1 MKFLLI
7 ALSFC
12 INLTAWA
19 TWSSS
24 AEDLTHTR
32 SGYSSYPPLIINS
45 DGSAFMIIDNGT
57 VTAYGR
63 APNSNW
69 NLIGELLISDPILS
83 DYDAFYNFAHSSSLE
98 RFALYKDQT
107 SQYDSEAGTSQN
119 IPAKVTVL
127 NFTNSVWSATE
138 FSLPQKY
145 SSIDDIGMSKNGNR
159 IAIKTTSDDNHLS
172 YPEILVYENILGSW
186 IPVGEPIN
194 IGYMLHTSG
203 IRLDENGDNLIIGH
217 NQINE
222 QRDQDTTLLY
232 ITPVKVY
239 TYSNG
244 SWNQKG
250 QKIYPS
256 EDFDAH
262 GFAVD
267 ISDDGQR
274 IAISSPYFNSGGKV
288 DSGRVDIYQFAI
300 NEWQHITNIDGEDT
314 GDLFGRT
321 FFFSDNG
328 NRIAISSDVHDNDS
342 GHIRVFDFDSSSYD
356 YLQIG
361 NDINGLEY
369 DSIGYRFAMS
379 GDGTTIISMVADWV
393 VQPDPSGVFTETLKT
408 FGYSAPTDES
418 LDTDGDGLTN
428 ATEISL
434 GTNPNLIDSDSDG
447 LPDGW
452 EVSRNLDPTSNSI
465 AFIEEMYSFGYYSQ
479 NQMQDLRS
487 GSVMIEVSGNQ
498 ATVQL
503 QMEESS
509 DLQTWEDTGD
519 PATMTIPADTD
530 TKFFRFKMAD

>member
-1 MKFLLI
+1 MKQILLV
-7 ALSFC
+7 LLLC
-12 INLTAWA
+12 ISYTAWA
-19 TWSSS
+19 SWSSS
-24 AEDLTHTR
+24 ADDLTHTR
-32 SGYSSYPPLIINS
+32 SGVSSYPPLIINS

-83 DYDAFYNFAHSSSLE
+83 DYADFSNFAHSSSLE
-98 RFALYKDQT
+98 RFALCKDQT

-119 IPAKVTVL
+119 IPAKITVL
-127 NFTNSVWSATE
+127 NFTNSVWSANE

-145 SSIDDIGMSKNGNR
+145 SRIDDIGMSKNGNR
-159 IAIKTTSDDNHLS
+159 IAIKTTSNDNHLGYS
-172 YPEILVYENILGSW
+172 EILVYENILGSW

-194 IGYMLHTSG
+194 IGYIYNTNG
-203 IRLDENGDNLIIGH
+203 IRLDENGDSLIIGL
-217 NQINE
+217 NAYNDDSQNF
-222 QRDQDTTLLY
+222 TY
-232 ITPVKVY
+232 ISPVKVY
-239 TYSNG
+239 TYSYG

-288 DSGRVDIYQFAI
+288 DSGRVDIYQFAN
-300 NEWQHITNIDGEDT
+300 NEWQHITNIDGEDA
-314 GDLFGRT
+314 GDLFGRI

-328 NRIAISSDVHDNDS
+328 NRIAISSDLHDNDS

-393 VQPDPSGVFTETLKT
+393 VQIDLSGVFTETLKT
-408 FGYSAPTDES
+408 YSYGAPTDES
-418 LDTDGDGLTN
+418 LDSDGDGLTN
-428 ATEISL
+428 ATELSL
-434 GTNPNLIDSDSDG
+434 GTNPNLVDTDSDG
-447 LPDGW
+447 FPDGW
-452 EVSRNLDPTSNSI
+452 EVSRNLDPTINSSDFISNI
-465 AFIEEMYSFGYYSQ
+465 NAYGYYSTEQ
-479 NQMQDLRS
+479 ISDLRP
-487 GSVMIEVSGNQ
+487 GSTMIEVENGQ
-498 ATVQL
+498 ATLSMEVEQSDDLEIWTSGGTTNL
-503 QMEESS
+503 QVPI
-509 DLQTWEDTGD
+509 D
-519 PATMTIPADTD
+519 PNSD
-530 TKFFRFKMAD
+530 TKFFRFKMAE

>member
-1 MKFLLI
+1 MNSSVKFLLI
-7 ALSFC
+7 TLSFC

-19 TWSSS
+19 TWQSS
-24 AEDLTHTR
+24 ADNLAHTR
-32 SGYSSYPPLIINS
+32 SGGSSYPPIINT
-45 DGSAFMIIDNGT
+45 DGSALMIIDYNA

-69 NLIGELLISDPILS
+69 NLIGELLISDPMLS
-83 DYDAFYNFAHSSSLE
+83 DYDSFDISFAHSSSLE
-98 RFALYKDQT
+98 RFALCKDQT
-107 SQYDSEAGTSQN
+107 WQYDSEAGTSQN
-119 IPAKVTVL
+119 IPAKITVL
-127 NFTNSVWSATE
+127 NFTNSVWSSNE

-145 SSIDDIGMSKNGNR
+145 SRIDDIGMSKNGNR
-159 IAIKTTSDDNHLS
+159 IAIKTTSDDS
-172 YPEILVYENILGSW
+172 YLGYSEILVYENILGSW
-186 IPVGEPIN
+186 IPVGGPIN
-194 IGYMLHTSG
+194 IGYLSTTNG
-203 IRLDENGDNLIIGH
+203 IRLDESGDSLTIGYNAY
-217 NQINE
+217 NQSENFI
-222 QRDQDTTLLY
+222 Y
-232 ITPVKVY
+232 ISPVKVY

-262 GFAVD
+262 GFDVD

-288 DSGRVDIYQFAI
+288 DSGRVDIYQFAN
-300 NEWQHITNIDGEDT
+300 NEWQHITNIYGENA
-314 GDLFGRT
+314 GDLFGLN
-321 FFFSDNG
+321 FSFSDNG
-328 NRIAISSDVHDNDS
+328 NRIAIGSELHDNES

-369 DSIGYRFAMS
+369 ENIGGRFAMS
-379 GDGTTIISMVADWV
+379 GDGTTIISMNASWA
-393 VQPDPSGVFTETLKT
+393 VQPDPSGVFTDTLKT

-434 GTNPNLIDSDSDG
+434 GTNPNLRDSDSDG

-452 EVSRNLDPTSNSI
+452 EVSRNLDPTSNSTD
-465 AFIEEMYSFGYYSQ
+465 FIEEMNSFGYYSQ
-479 NQMQDLRS
+479 NQMQDLRP
-487 GSVMIEVSGNQ
+487 GSTMIEVSGNQ

-509 DLQTWEDTGD
+509 DLQTWQDTGT

-530 TKFFRFKMAD
+530 TKFFRFKMAE

>member
-1 MKFLLI
+1 MKLLLI
-7 ALSFC
+7 TLSFC

-24 AEDLTHTR
+24 ADDLTHTR
-32 SGYSSYPPLIINS
+32 NGGSSYPPLIINS
-45 DGSAFMIIDNGT
+45 DGSAFMIIDDGT

-83 DYDAFYNFAHSSSLE
+83 DYAFYNFAHSSSLE
-98 RFALYKDQT
+98 RFALSKNQT
-107 SQYDSEAGTSQN
+107 SQYDSEAGTSQT
-119 IPAKVTVL
+119 IPAKINVL
-127 NFTNSVWSATE
+127 NFTNSVWSANE

-145 SSIDDIGMSKNGNR
+145 SRIDDIGMSKNGNR
-159 IAIKTTSDDNHLS
+159 IAIRTTSDDNHLS

-194 IGYMLHTSG
+194 IGYMQYTNG

-217 NQINE
+217 NQVNE
-222 QRDQDTTLLY
+222 QSDAETILLY
-232 ITPVKVY
+232 ISPVKVY

-288 DSGRVDIYQFAI
+288 DSGRVDIYQFAN
-300 NEWQHITNIDGEDT
+300 NEWQHITNIDGEDA

-393 VQPDPSGVFTETLKT
+393 VQLDPSGVFKDTLKT

-434 GTNPNLIDSDSDG
+434 GTNPDLRDSDSDG

-452 EVSRNLDPTSNSI
+452 EVSRNLDPTSNST
-465 AFIEEMYSFGYYSQ
+465 AFIEEMNSFGYYSQ

-530 TKFFRFKMAD
+530 TKFFRFKMTE

>member
-1 MKFLLI
+1 MKLLLI
-7 ALSFC
+7 TLSFC
-12 INLTAWA
+12 IKLTAWA

-24 AEDLTHTR
+24 ADDLTHTR
-32 SGYSSYPPLIINS
+32 EGSSSYPPLIINS
-45 DGSAFMIIDNGT
+45 DGSAIMIIDDQT
-57 VTAYGR
+57 VTVYGR

-69 NLIGELLISDPILS
+69 NLIGELLNSDPILS
-83 DYDAFYNFAHSSSLE
+83 DYDFLQNFAHSSSLE
-98 RFALYKDQT
+98 RFAMSKGQT
-107 SQYDSEAGTSQN
+107 SQYDSEADTSQT
-119 IPAKVTVL
+119 IPAKINVL
-127 NFTNSVWSATE
+127 NFTNSVWSANE

-145 SSIDDIGMSKNGNR
+145 SRIDDIGMSKNGNR
-159 IAIKTTSDDNHLS
+159 IAIKTTSDDNHLGYS
-172 YPEILVYENILGSW
+172 EILVYENILGSW

-194 IGYMLHTSG
+194 IGYVQNTNG
-203 IRLDENGDNLIIGH
+203 IRLDENGDSLIIGLH
-217 NQINE
+217 AYNDDSQNF
-222 QRDQDTTLLY
+222 TY
-232 ITPVKVY
+232 ISPVKVY

-288 DSGRVDIYQFAI
+288 DSGRVDIYQFAN
-300 NEWQHITNIDGEDT
+300 NEWQHITNIDGEDA
-314 GDLFGRT
+314 GDLFGRA
-321 FFFSDNG
+321 FFLSDNG

-369 DSIGYRFAMS
+369 DNIGYRFAMS
-379 GDGTTIISMVADWV
+379 GDGTTIISMVADWA

-408 FGYSAPTDES
+408 FAYSAPTDES

-452 EVSRNLDPTSNSI
+452 EVSRNLDPTSNST
-465 AFIEEMYSFGYYSQ
+465 AFIEEMNSFGYYSQ

-498 ATVQL
+498 ATLQL

-509 DLQTWEDTGD
+509 DLQSWEDTGD

-530 TKFFRFKMAD
+530 TKFFRFKMAE